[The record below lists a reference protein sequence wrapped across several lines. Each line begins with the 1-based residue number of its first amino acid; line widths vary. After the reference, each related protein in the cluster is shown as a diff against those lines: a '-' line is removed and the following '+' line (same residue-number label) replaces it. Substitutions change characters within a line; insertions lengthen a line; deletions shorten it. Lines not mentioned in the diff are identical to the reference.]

1 MPSHAYNCTH
11 YVTADIRYK
20 FKLGSSMSHKFQVTT
35 HVTIEDTP
43 SKMAKASGA
52 NIACGILALL
62 AFVVKLVLNYL
73 SGSGKGPF
81 PRSNKNVSDIF
92 YLEITP
98 AGWAF
103 SIWGVIYTLNG
114 GYIIYA
120 FSTLFRDFPGIF
132 TSKFFLACVVS
143 DAFNIAWL
151 FAFAYLEIGW
161 SCGAIICY
169 TLGLYTVLGIV
180 YYNYQSHKK
189 ELETRFTKDAWAIRI
204 LAQNGKYAF
213 YDVGH

>member
-1 MPSHAYNCTH
+1 
-11 YVTADIRYK
+11 
-20 FKLGSSMSHKFQVTT
+20 
-35 HVTIEDTP
+35 
-43 SKMAKASGA
+43 MAKASAG
-52 NIACGILALL
+52 NIATGILALMI
-62 AFVVKLVLNYL
+62 FIVKLVLNYL
-73 SGSGKGPF
+73 SGAGKGPF
-81 PRSNKNVSDIF
+81 PRSNSNVSDYF

-120 FSTLFRDFPGIF
+120 FSTLFRDFPAIF
-132 TSKFFLACVVS
+132 TSKFFMAYVTS

-151 FAFAYLEIGW
+151 FAFSYLEIGW

-169 TLGLYTVLGIV
+169 TLGLYAVLGVV

-189 ELETRFTKDAWAIRI
+189 ELETRYSKDAWAIRI
-204 LAQNGKYAF
+204 LAQNGKLHFVTSYTGLRKDIRTGLRKRGAGS
-213 YDVGH
+213 VLK